1 MIPQIQNLSD
11 ALAPMLALS
20 MPGWPEIILI
30 LAVMLIFFGAKRLP
44 ELARGL
50 AQSLNEFKKAKG
62 EFDHE
67 IDRASQELTLKE
79 AKDKQPHNPSV

>member
-1 MIPQIQNLSD
+1 MMPQFQLLSD
-11 ALAPMLALS
+11 ALTPTLAIS
-20 MPGWPEIILI
+20 MPGWPEMIFILVV
-30 LAVMLIFFGAKRLP
+30 LLIFFGAKRLP

-67 IDRASQELTLKE
+67 IDRASQDLALKE
-79 AKDKQPHNPSV
+79 AKDKQPHNPSA